1 MFFGHKDIG
10 KCRRSME
17 GVEKVKAKLHNGRE
31 PMRAIRSME
40 G

>member
-10 KCRRSME
+10 KCTRSME
-17 GVEKVKAKLHNGRE
+17 GVKKVKAKLHNGRE
-31 PMRAIRSME
+31 PMRAIRSMQ